1 MQEYPREHTCCI
13 MGPQP
18 EDIQAEEK
26 DIRKWI
32 RMKIWHSRD
41 DGYPVVLVNMDRGI
55 GLWAAEQVLSFREE
69 REYLR
74 DEVKL
79 VCVVPYRYIEQDWT
93 AEEQR
98 KFRELLSQADQVR
111 YLSPRKKKTSLQDCG
126 KWLVDHSKRV
136 VPFRDGKHVPTEEMI
151 HYAEENRVY
160 VDDTDITDLE
170 QMRHDRYRCPCCG
183 NYTLYERRYN
193 YEICPVCFWED
204 DGFEEVG
211 MANHIPLREA
221 QENYRKM
228 GAMEEA
234 CLDAVRKPTPE
245 ELP

>member
-32 RMKIWHSRD
+32 TRKIMHSCNDSYR
-41 DGYPVVLVNMDRGI
+41 VFLVDMERGI
-55 GLWAAEQVLSFREE
+55 GLWAAEEILRFREE
-69 REYLR
+69 WHE
-74 DEVKL
+74 DIAL
-79 VCVVPYRYIEQDWT
+79 VCIVPYRYIEQDWT
-93 AEEQR
+93 EEEQR
-98 KFRELLSQADQVR
+98 KFRELLSQAAQVR

-126 KWLVDHSKRV
+126 RWLVDHSKRA

-151 HYAEENRVY
+151 HYAEENHVY
-160 VDDTDITDLE
+160 VDDTDITDRELV
-170 QMRHDRYRCPCCG
+170 RHNGYRCPCCG
-183 NYTLYERRYN
+183 NYTLWERRYN

-204 DGFEEVG
+204 DVVPVAGG
-211 MANHIPLREA
+211 ANGISLREA

-228 GAMEEA
+228 RAMDA
-234 CLDAVRKPTPE
+234 AFLDAVRKPTPE